1 MVSSFPTRT
10 SARVGFVVAVALAT
24 LSPAVARGDSGP
36 LRPAGGKGFVC
47 TLRAGQARLPAG
59 ARRGLIQHLSQYPA
73 VRLATPTQR
82 TAARRLLDRLET
94 AARRWASPAAARRAG
109 YTTKTAPHREGDE
122 LAHYLHAEYRHERGG
137 ARTLDPA
144 RPKSLIYANE
154 PGRPL
159 ALVGVMYAM
168 RRGSLGPSPGGPIT
182 RWHSHV
188 VCVKGDRRGRKP
200 FADGTCP
207 PGAKLEQ
214 GSEMM
219 HVWFTRDL
227 RSAFSVSAP
236 EVELCRDG
244 LLEGATCKSPRVGR
258 GM

>member
-1 MVSSFPTRT
+1 MSVAPPRILVRVS
-10 SARVGFVVAVALAT
+10 FVAAVALAVCA
-24 LSPAVARGDSGP
+24 PAVARGDGGP

-47 TLRAGQARLPAG
+47 TLRPGQTRLPST
-59 ARRGLIQHLSQYPA
+59 ARRGLIQHLAQYPA
-73 VRLATPTQR
+73 VGLATPAQR
-82 TAARRLLDRLET
+82 RATRRLLDRLET
-94 AARRWASPAAARRAG
+94 AARRWASPATARRAG
-109 YTTKTAPHREGDE
+109 YNTTTASRRTHDG

-137 ARTLDPA
+137 AGMLDPK

-159 ALVGVMYAM
+159 VLVGVMFAM

-182 RWHSHV
+182 RWHSHA
-188 VCVKGDRRGRKP
+188 VCVRGDRRGRKP
-200 FADGTCP
+200 RADGTCP
-207 PGAKLEQ
+207 RGSTLQQ
-214 GSEMM
+214 GSEML

-244 LLEGATCKSPRVGR
+244 LLRGATCRNPRVGH